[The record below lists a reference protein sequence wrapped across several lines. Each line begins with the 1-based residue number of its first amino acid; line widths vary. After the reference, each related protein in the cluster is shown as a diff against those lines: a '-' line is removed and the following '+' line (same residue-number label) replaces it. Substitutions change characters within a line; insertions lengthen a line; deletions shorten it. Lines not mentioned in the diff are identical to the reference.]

1 MATAEKEEAVRSLAE
16 LISRSKS
23 IYLTDFQGMNVDLV
37 SKMRR
42 KLRAAKVEYR
52 VTKNTLTKLALKTQ
66 GIEALDSYLE
76 GPTGIAFGADEVSGA
91 KIIAEFA
98 KEFEKPALKAAY
110 VAGHVYGPDGIKRLA
125 QLPPRE
131 VLLGQFIGGLRSP
144 MQGVVGVLAGS
155 LRQML
160 GVIDAIGKKKQR

>member
-1 MATAEKEEAVRSLAE
+1 MATAEKEETVRSLAE

-42 KLRAAKVEYR
+42 KLRDAKVEYR
-52 VTKNTLTKLALKTQ
+52 VTKNTLTKRALNNQ

-98 KEFEKPALKAAY
+98 KEFEKPALKAAF

-144 MQGVVGVLAGS
+144 MQGIVGVLAGS
-155 LRQML
+155 LRQMV
-160 GVIDAIGKKKQR
+160 GVIDAIGKKKEG

>member
-1 MATAEKEEAVRSLAE
+1 MATAEKEKTVSE
-16 LISRSKS
+16 LTDLIARSKS
-23 IYLTDFQGMNVDLV
+23 IYLTDFQGMNVELV

-42 KLRAAKVEYR
+42 KLRDAKVEY
-52 VTKNTLTKLALKTQ
+52 VVAKNTLTRRALQ
-66 GIEALDSYLE
+66 GHGVSGLDSYLE

-91 KIIAEFA
+91 KILAEFA
-98 KEFEKPALKAAY
+98 KEFEKPALKAAF
-110 VAGHVYGPDGIKRLA
+110 VSGHVYGPDGIKMLA

-155 LRQML
+155 IRQVVT
-160 GVIDAIGKKKQR
+160 VIDAVGKKKQG